1 MRLSPLRK
9 RRGSTP
15 DLHQVH
21 QIHPVMLT
29 RIIPG
34 YSKHLMR
41 AQLKFVASRSWIEQ
55 ILLENE
61 EFRNGDDPLV
71 KEIVVLQDLV

>member
-1 MRLSPLRK
+1 
-9 RRGSTP
+9 
-15 DLHQVH
+15 
-21 QIHPVMLT
+21 
-29 RIIPG
+29 
-34 YSKHLMR
+34 MR